1 MNCIALPAGFPS
13 RWLREPALS
22 ALRATL
28 RYIKDGAARPNC
40 VPTQRVGTRNRGHG
54 PLLLALLACLPAAA
68 SADTGRHVFTLHGG
82 HFFGPGPIVPDTAL
96 PDGSIRNISFDL
108 AKLEGVAAFGEGG
121 KILSDGKTVSNANID
136 AGALEIGGKQSEL
149 KSGAKAK
156 TEGKTFWLYAVAGGP
171 NGGRET
177 YRFDANYNMV
187 WTVDIGLDPGFAEG
201 ILRVNGFELTTGIRK
216 VPLSMQSAA
225 GKPGGYDKAGSFKSG
240 SLLVGRVGDFDA
252 DGFMDGTI
260 VASANVPM
268 QADLLPGAPV
278 ANKRGFKTDVAIDP
292 LFAME
297 LTLHGIANMRPLV
310 KDTLNGGHLDQLTEY
325 LKDVQERLLAARGNY
340 DAAFIK
346 TPAAKRAELQDL
358 GWRLDSIKQMIY
370 IPVAF
375 LTTYNFP
382 SGNAPWTVGDATTR
396 AFDKAQA
403 LASLLEKRRGGHAP
417 AAVKS
422 VSTKNAGAKK

>member
-1 MNCIALPAGFPS
+1 MNRIALPFWFRLPGKAAP
-13 RWLREPALS
+13 P
-22 ALRATL
+22 TL
-28 RYIKDGAARPNC
+28 
-40 VPTQRVGTRNRGHG
+40 V
-54 PLLLALLACLPAAA
+54 ALLACL
-68 SADTGRHVFTLHGG
+68 SAPTALADVGQHVFTLHGG

-96 PDGSIRNISFDL
+96 PDGSIRNITFDL
-108 AKLEGVAAFGEGG
+108 PKLEGVAAFAEGG
-121 KILSDGKTVSNANID
+121 KVLSDGKTVSNANID
-136 AGALEIGGKQSEL
+136 AGALEIGGKQDAL
-149 KSGAKAK
+149 KGETKGK

-177 YRFDANYNMV
+177 YRFDAHYNMV

-216 VPLSMQSAA
+216 VPLSMQSAV

-240 SLLVGRVGDFDA
+240 ALLVGRVGDFDA

-278 ANKRGFKTDVAIDP
+278 ANKRGFTTDIAIDP

-297 LTLHGIANMRPLV
+297 LTLHGIANMRPLI

-340 DAAFIK
+340 EAAFIK
-346 TPAAKRAELQDL
+346 TPPAKRAELL
-358 GWRLDSIKQMIY
+358 ELEWRLESIKQMIY

-396 AFDKAQA
+396 AFDKAEA
-403 LASLLEKRRGGHAP
+403 LAALLEKRRGGHTP
-417 AAVKS
+417 ATLKTATGK
-422 VSTKNAGAKK
+422 TGGAKK